1 VTLYF
6 NAMMRTSRSLFLF
19 SLLGCSLSLCVS
31 SPAADPPAP
40 PSSVALPKKESLHLY
55 LLIGQSNMAGRG
67 VVEEVDKKPHARV
80 LMFTK
85 EQKWAP
91 ALDPLHFDK
100 PIAGVGLGSAFGRVM
115 ADANPGVTIGLVP
128 CAVGGTSLERWQKG
142 KDLYE
147 AALVRIKAAMKDG
160 TLKGILWHQGENDS
174 GDLEK
179 SQTYATRLAAMVS
192 DWRKDLDAPNVPFV
206 AGKLGEFL
214 SETSKDGKPVHWK
227 LVNEQI
233 AQIPT
238 LVKNSAVVESTGLK
252 HKGDVVHF
260 DSASLREFGKHYA
273 KAMQE
278 LQAASR

>member
-1 VTLYF
+1 MIRL
-6 NAMMRTSRSLFLF
+6 SRSRFL
-19 SLLGCSLSLCVS
+19 SLLGCSLLASPSL
-31 SPAADPPAP
+31 PAADPVPAP
-40 PSSVALPKKESLHLY
+40 TAGIALPKKGSLHLY

-67 VVEEVDKKPHARV
+67 AVEEVDKKPHGRV

-100 PIAGVGLGSAFGRVM
+100 PIAGVGLGSTFGRVM

-128 CAVGGTSLERWQKG
+128 CAVGGTPLDRWQKD

-160 TLKGILWHQGENDS
+160 TLKGILWHQGEGDS
-174 GDLEK
+174 ADLSK
-179 SQTYATRLAAMVS
+179 ASSYAERLAAMVAA
-192 DWRKDLDAPNVPFV
+192 WRKDLDAPEVPFV

-214 SETSKDGKPVHWK
+214 KDTGKDGKPVHWK

-238 LVKNSAVVESTGLK
+238 MVKNSAVVESSGLK

-260 DSASLREFGKHYA
+260 DSASLRELGKRYA

-278 LQAASR
+278 LQKSSR